1 MGSIALT
8 LLEEAAPPPPPQMG
22 GIALTLLEEAAPP
35 PPPPPKWVV
44 LPLHSW
50 KRQYHPPP
58 LPQSVGQTESEKE
71 SGEKHDLVENTT
83 SMQRSYISGK
93 FDTYL
98 LDLTTAHS

>member
-8 LLEEAAPPPPPQMG
+8 LLEEAAPPPPQMG
-22 GIALTLLEEAAPP
+22 SIALTLLEEAVPP
-35 PPPPPKWVV
+35 PP
-44 LPLHSW
+44 
-50 KRQYHPPP
+50 PPP

-98 LDLTTAHS
+98 LDLTTAHSWQAS